1 MKELRKIEDLN
12 QVQAEPRRPPA
23 GLAVKN
29 LCNMERFSDL
39 SRLVKTIAWVW
50 RTARMFL
57 GRNRTLNNPKWEAVS
72 STGTITVREREDALR
87 DIFLAVQEGI
97 TFPNTTSD
105 RLVVYKDPDSGLL
118 VCGGRVQVFKEDQV
132 SVPILPYNAW
142 VSTLL
147 ARESHKESHGGLAE
161 TLLRMRRRAW
171 VIKGRRIAQ
180 KVVDSCIQCRKNK
193 AKKCQ
198 QVMGDLPPERTQ
210 PAAPFEFTTVDLF
223 GPYHVKDDVKKR
235 ASLKVWGVVF
245 CCMSSRAIHAVLVN
259 TQSTESFLMAFQRFA
274 AIRGYPKK
282 IYSDP
287 GTNFIGARPVLQELY
302 KFLEGIDKSALEEAA
317 TKNGTEWIWKI
328 HPADSPHRNGAAEA
342 AVRIIKR
349 ALQNFGGESTLTYSE
364 FQTALQMAANL
375 SNERPIDA
383 RAQAQEDCIEYVT
396 PNTLLLGRTS
406 QRGDIKTFDFCSY
419 PFKRLQAMQAVVDKF

>member
-1 MKELRKIEDLN
+1 M
-12 QVQAEPRRPPA
+12 
-23 GLAVKN
+23 
-29 LCNMERFSDL
+29 
-39 SRLVKTIAWVW
+39 
-50 RTARMFL
+50 
-57 GRNRTLNNPKWEAVS
+57 
-72 STGTITVREREDALR
+72 REREDALR
-87 DIFLAVQEGI
+87 DIFLAVQEGV
-97 TFPNTTSD
+97 TFPNTTRD
-105 RLVVYKDPDSGLL
+105 RLVIYKDPDSGLM

-132 SVPILPYNAW
+132 SIPILPYNAW

-180 KVVDSCIQCRKNK
+180 KVVDSCVQCRKNK

-210 PAAPFEFTTVDLF
+210 PAAPFEFTAVDLF
-223 GPYHVKDDVKKR
+223 GPYQVKDDVKKR

-245 CCMSSRAIHAVLVN
+245 CCMSSRALHAELVN
-259 TQSTESFLMAFQRFA
+259 TQSTESFLMTFQRFA
-274 AIRGYPKK
+274 AIRGYPKN

-317 TKNGTEWIWKI
+317 AKNGTEWIWKI

-342 AVRIIKR
+342 AVRMIKR
-349 ALQNFGGESTLTYSE
+349 ALQNVGCESTLTYSE
-364 FQTALQMAANL
+364 FQTVLQMAANL

-419 PFKRLQAMQAVVDKF
+419 PFK